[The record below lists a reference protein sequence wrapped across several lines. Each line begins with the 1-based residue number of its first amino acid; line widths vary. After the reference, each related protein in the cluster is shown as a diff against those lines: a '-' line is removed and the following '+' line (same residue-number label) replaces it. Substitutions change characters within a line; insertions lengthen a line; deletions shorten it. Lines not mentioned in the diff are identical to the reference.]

1 MLHWTL
7 RSLMADKVSVAVAGL
22 GIMLALILGLYLD
35 AVFRGEARQ
44 IVVFI
49 ERMPGQVWVL
59 QDGVEN
65 LHMARSQLSDDAV
78 AAVAR
83 VPGVASAT
91 AIVYGGLSVG
101 DPARERIAYVVG
113 IPNDA
118 TLRAR
123 WRAAT
128 GWPMPDGDG
137 IVLPEPMAKE
147 LNLRVGDEIRVGD
160 GRHRVSALS
169 QAAFSMA
176 NPLVFM
182 DDRHARRE
190 LDAADGAS
198 IVLVDPGP
206 GVTAAELAKRI
217 EAESDK
223 VRALTREQLRGND
236 YVLALQMG
244 GALIGMLT
252 IIATVVSALI
262 VSFTAYAFVSA
273 RTGEL
278 AVAKALGA
286 PQRQL
291 LAAAI
296 LQTSVVAAVGCVLAV
311 AVIGPMEA
319 VLTAWVPGVAVDF
332 SYRTALR
339 LSGATVAVAVAAAL
353 VPAVY
358 VLRVDPA
365 LVFKG

>member
-1 MLHWTL
+1 M
-7 RSLMADKVSVAVAGL
+7 
-22 GIMLALILGLYLD
+22 
-35 AVFRGEARQ
+35 
-44 IVVFI
+44 
-49 ERMPGQVWVL
+49 
-59 QDGVEN
+59 
-65 LHMARSQLSDDAV
+65 
-78 AAVAR
+78 
-83 VPGVASAT
+83 
-91 AIVYGGLSVG
+91 
-101 DPARERIAYVVG
+101 
-113 IPNDA
+113 
-118 TLRAR
+118 
-123 WRAAT
+123 
-128 GWPMPDGDG
+128 
-137 IVLPEPMAKE
+137 
-147 LNLRVGDEIRVGD
+147 
-160 GRHRVSALS
+160 
-169 QAAFSMA
+169 
-176 NPLVFM
+176 
-182 DDRHARRE
+182 
-190 LDAADGAS
+190 AAD
-198 IVLVDPGP
+198 
-206 GVTAAELAKRI
+206 LAKRI

-291 LAAAI
+291 LAAAF

-332 SYRTALR
+332 SYGTALR

-353 VPAVY
+353 VPAFY